1 MNRGQS
7 FVAYAQS
14 PELMQPGDGPFDY
27 PTGPSQITAM
37 RCSTLGNVVPDAAFL
52 QCLAV
57 GTTIVSTIGLNGL
70 GLFQRPPALSSNW
83 VDAIDQGQQL
93 RDVMPVG
100 LGQNDVDRDAL
111 RIDEE
116 VVLAARLTAIGW
128 VRSTFF
134 PPCTA
139 RTDELSA
146 TAREKS
152 SLSAPRNLSRST
164 QCSLRH
170 TPAFCQARS
179 RRQQVMPEPYP
190 ISCGSIS
197 QGIPDCRTNRMPV
210 STRLSSNGL
219 RPGCVLRRR
228 LTGNSG
234 WTVSHNSSSTSS
246 RAILPRHD
254 NYRRVAMTTK
264 ISFC

>member
-83 VDAIDQGQQL
+83 VDTIDQRQQL
-93 RDVMPVG
+93 RDVMPVR

-128 VRSTFF
+128 VGSTFF

-179 RRQQVMPEPYP
+179 RRQQVMPEPHP
-190 ISCGSIS
+190 ISLGSIS
-197 QGIPDCRTNRMPV
+197 HGRPDCRMNRMPV
-210 STRLSSNGL
+210 RTRSSSRRL
-219 RPGCVLRRR
+219 RPAGDLC
-228 LTGNSG
+228 GGGGGSKG
-234 WTVSHNSSSTSS
+234 WKISHSASSTSS
-246 RAILPRHD
+246 RVMASSIKKHGKTL
-254 NYRRVAMTTK
+254 
-264 ISFC
+264 

>member
-7 FVAYAQS
+7 FVANAQS

-37 RCSTLGNVVPDAAFL
+37 RCATLGNVVPDAAFL

-70 GLFQRPPALSSNW
+70 GLFQRPPALSANW
-83 VDAIDQGQQL
+83 MDAIDQGQQL

-111 RIDEE
+111 RIDEDM
-116 VVLAARLTAIGW
+116 VLAACLTAIGW

-152 SLSAPRNLSRST
+152 SLSALRNLSRST

-179 RRQQVMPEPYP
+179 RRQQVMPEPHP

-228 LTGNSG
+228 LTGNSS
-234 WTVSHNSSSTSS
+234 WTVSHNSSSTNS

-254 NYRRVAMTTK
+254 NYRRIAMTVK